1 MAIST
6 SKKKNLV
13 DTEIIDNSQ
22 NKEKIIPPTSDDLP
36 KENKTQKA
44 RGFLAS
50 TIDEL
55 RKVEW
60 PKFDYILRWSV
71 IILIFTAFFA
81 VVLGGFDTT
90 FGAGVKFVD
99 CSSPKSRNQNV
110 QDCGK
115 EFLNQISFK

>member
-36 KENKTQKA
+36 KENKTQKT

-99 CSSPKSRNQNV
+99 
-110 QDCGK
+110 
-115 EFLNQISFK
+115 